1 MKIINKIITI
11 LIIFFILEIGSIKV
25 NNYYEKKLNVTKVK
39 DYINNKENT
48 VILSKSTI
56 KKGAILEIPK
66 MNIVRMF
73 YDSSNKDNDVSKNI
87 AMLAPNSFTSLNQ
100 GAILLAAHSGKSNIS
115 FFHNLDILR
124 IDDEINIYYDNY
136 KYIYQVKEKY
146 ETTKIGK
153 VVILDNPL
161 YLYLTTCSEKDKNNQ
176 LIIKSEL
183 IKKERY

>member
-11 LIIFFILEIGSIKV
+11 LIIFFILELGSVTV

-39 DYINNKENT
+39 DYINSSNNIVTLKNN
-48 VILSKSTI
+48 II
-56 KKGAILEIPK
+56 KKEGILEIPK
-66 MNIVRMF
+66 LKIKRVF
-73 YDSSNKDNDVSKNI
+73 YDSSNKDNNVNKNI
-87 AMLAPNSFTSLNQ
+87 AMLAPNSFTNLNQ
-100 GAILLAAHSGKSNIS
+100 EAILLAAHSGKSNIS

-161 YLYLTTCSEKDKNNQ
+161 YLYLTTCSQKDKNNQ